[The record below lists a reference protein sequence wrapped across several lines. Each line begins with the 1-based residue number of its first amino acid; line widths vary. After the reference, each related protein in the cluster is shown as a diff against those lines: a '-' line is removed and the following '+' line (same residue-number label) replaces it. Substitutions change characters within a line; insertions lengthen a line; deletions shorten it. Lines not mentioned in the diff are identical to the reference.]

1 MPENNERSLRQPEL
15 LRVRAYQRLVEAEA
29 LERRNP
35 DGSEDS
41 FRREETLLTAQ
52 DGFSPSTGF
61 FLTARAR
68 TGGAEAPGAASPAP
82 GVPPVPAGALGPAP
96 AGGDAGRGADA
107 GRGEVPGVPGP
118 EAGGRAAPSGREP
131 SGREAPEGDE
141 PVPPPLLPSGR
152 EPAAPA
158 LPNGREPSG
167 REPSGRDP
175 SGREPSG
182 DEPDGAPGPA
192 PGAPV
197 APAPPAPAELPGRAS
212 PDGPPRRGFRLQPP
226 PADAPPAERPNPGR
240 PPDEGRPIPGPRAP
254 PARGPPRGFARGPSG
269 EERGPA
275 PASRVRLPFFTA
287 SLICT
292 SRPLMR
298 LPVSVSM
305 ASCPSCGSRN
315 STMAKPRAF
324 PSSSSATMISSTAS
338 PNGAK

>member
-15 LRVRAYQRLVEAEA
+15 LHVRAYQRPAEAEA
-29 LERRNP
+29 RERRNP
-35 DGSEDS
+35 DGRKDS

-52 DGFSPSTGF
+52 DALSPSVGF

-68 TGGAEAPGAASPAP
+68 TGGVEAPGAASPAA
-82 GVPPVPAGALGPAP
+82 GVPVPPGATGPEP
-96 AGGDAGRGADA
+96 AVGDAGRGAGV
-107 GRGEVPGVPGP
+107 GRGDVPGVAEPA
-118 EAGGRAAPSGREP
+118 ESGRAAPRGREP
-131 SGREAPEGDE
+131 SGREPPVGGEPAP
-141 PVPPPLLPSGR
+141 PFPSGR
-152 EPAAPA
+152 EPPAPA

-175 SGREPSG
+175 SGAAPEGAPGRAP
-182 DEPDGAPGPA
+182 DEPDE
-192 PGAPV
+192 
-197 APAPPAPAELPGRAS
+197 PAPPAPAELPGRAS
-212 PDGPPRRGFRLQPP
+212 LPGPPRRGFRLKPP
-226 PADAPPAERPNPGR
+226 PLDAPPAERPNPGR
-240 PPDEGRPIPGPRAP
+240 PPDDGRPMPGPRGP
-254 PARGPPRGFARGPSG
+254 PARGPPRGIARGPSG

>member
-15 LRVRAYQRLVEAEA
+15 LRVRAYQRPAVPEAH
-29 LERRNP
+29 ERRNP
-35 DGSEDS
+35 DGRKDS

-52 DGFSPSTGF
+52 DGLSPSTGF

-68 TGGAEAPGAASPAP
+68 TGGVEAPEAESPAA
-82 GVPPVPAGALGPAP
+82 GVPPVPPGATGPVLAE
-96 AGGDAGRGADA
+96 GDAGRGADV
-107 GRGEVPGVPGP
+107 GRGDAPGVPGP
-118 EAGGRAAPSGREP
+118 AESGRAAPSGREP
-131 SGREAPEGDE
+131 SGREVPEGGD
-141 PVPPPLLPSGR
+141 PAPPALLPSGR
-152 EPAAPA
+152 EPPAPA

-167 REPSGRDP
+167 REPSGREP

-182 DEPDGAPGPA
+182 ADPDGAPGRA
-192 PGAPV
+192 PEEPDAPV
-197 APAPPAPAELPGRAS
+197 PSAPPELAGRAS
-212 PDGPPRRGFRLQPP
+212 PPGPPRRGFRLKPP

-240 PPDEGRPIPGPRAP
+240 PPDDGRPIPGPRGP
-254 PARGPPRGFARGPSG
+254 PARGPLRGFARGPSG